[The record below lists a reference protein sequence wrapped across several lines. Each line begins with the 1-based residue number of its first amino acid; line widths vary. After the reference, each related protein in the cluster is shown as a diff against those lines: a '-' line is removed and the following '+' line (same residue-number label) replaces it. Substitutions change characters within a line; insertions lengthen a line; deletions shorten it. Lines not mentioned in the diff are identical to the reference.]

1 LGRPRIT
8 DPLEGGLAS
17 RVYLAAFP
25 CFRSCYQIAKMVV
38 SGSAVNS
45 SGRILKLALKFD
57 GHFDIKDERVTMH
70 RVRTLIMSKAEPF
83 ISKLATECQLSPDEV
98 EALKSFVPNFR
109 KIMGAYVDLTLRRK
123 PDYLKHEVKAFE
135 ELLNALCLTLYIARL
150 CSHASPQA
158 TDFSLSMLGV
168 TLPVVL
174 GTGGLCNEEILH
186 FTRNLA
192 NITSQKT
199 LTDMYIKVRKA
210 ISPQYE
216 MVMTML
222 EGFEKYY
229 KELEKHVMK
238 RN

>member
-1 LGRPRIT
+1 
-8 DPLEGGLAS
+8 
-17 RVYLAAFP
+17 
-25 CFRSCYQIAKMVV
+25 
-38 SGSAVNS
+38 
-45 SGRILKLALKFD
+45 
-57 GHFDIKDERVTMH
+57 
-70 RVRTLIMSKAEPF
+70 
-83 ISKLATECQLSPDEV
+83 
-98 EALKSFVPNFR
+98 
-109 KIMGAYVDLTLRRK
+109 
-123 PDYLKHEVKAFE
+123 
-135 ELLNALCLTLYIARL
+135 
-150 CSHASPQA
+150 
-158 TDFSLSMLGV
+158 MLGV

-229 KELEKHVMK
+229 KELEKHVTK